1 MKFPTLEMSELRKIE
16 ASIGFISGILI
27 GALSA
32 GVLILFF
39 TEWQW
44 YFKVFSCIGS
54 LGIIGSL
61 YMALSEQI
69 KMRRNLLATMAE
81 MKKVSAESNIVIE
94 KAIADNE
101 SYRKLA
107 EDKDER

>member
-1 MKFPTLEMSELRKIE
+1 MEFPVMNMSELRKIE

-27 GALSA
+27 GAISA

-69 KMRRNLLATMAE
+69 KMRRNLLATVAE
-81 MKKVSAESNIVIE
+81 MNKVSAESKKIIE
-94 KAIADNE
+94 EKM
-101 SYRKLA
+101 K
-107 EDKDER
+107 